1 MRLFWETIRSDLE
14 KLHRDGVR
22 LRHLGRLQDLSPDIQ
37 KAVEGL
43 QNGVRAN
50 LDDALNHIPPE
61 DWHAEITNR
70 QKESDGQTLI
80 WLAGRSDPSYSIQE

>member
-1 MRLFWETIRSDLE
+1 MI
-14 KLHRDGVR
+14 
-22 LRHLGRLQDLSPDIQ
+22 LQDYVNERLDEGEAN
-37 KAVEGL
+37 AVILGL
-43 QNGVRAN
+43 QNGVNSSLA
-50 LDDALNHIPPE
+50 DALRYVPEE

>member
-1 MRLFWETIRSDLE
+1 MLLKEYVNDRLDEGETN
-14 KLHRDGVR
+14 
-22 LRHLGRLQDLSPDIQ
+22 
-37 KAVEGL
+37 AVIEGL
-43 QNGVRAN
+43 QNDVHAN

-70 QKESDGQTLI
+70 QKESNGQTLI